1 MRLYTAAGS
10 IIALATS
17 FASAPAEALTA
28 TVNCS
33 QGQKISTAVAAG
45 FDDIKVRGTCTERVE
60 ILVDDVT
67 IEGKSGAKVIGQL
80 FVNGAHRI
88 TIKNLAVEGAA
99 PTPSGAGIQLD
110 RGAAAVLDHV
120 TVRSAEFGVVAI
132 GNSYVE
138 VLNGSLFENNIG
150 DGVFVELGTGALVKD
165 STSRNN
171 GDAGVTVRRGA
182 NVELVHNSIVNN
194 VFFQV
199 FTTEGGTV
207 RLQGNTLTAAGDNG
221 GLAVWGNAT
230 ARLRGGNTITAQ
242 ASAPALHIQRA
253 GIFIQAAG
261 HDIVNGPI
269 GMASLGNAD
278 IEDAM
283 INGDVTIDDHSV
295 VTLRSNSTTVN
306 GNIGLARDSGLSL
319 EGPVIINGS
328 VTCDGDESRL
338 YSAEGIITGGV
349 SDCPGFQANQP

>member
-1 MRLYTAAGS
+1 MRNQVIGGLGLVLAVIAVPAAAGTMS
-10 IIALATS
+10 T
-17 FASAPAEALTA
+17 
-28 TVNCS
+28 TVDCS
-33 QGQKISTAVAAG
+33 RGQKINVALNAG
-45 FDDIKVRGTCTERVE
+45 FDNVKVRGTCTERVE
-60 ILVDDVT
+60 IRVDDVT

-88 TIKNLAVEGAA
+88 TISNLAGEGAA
-99 PTPSGAGIQLD
+99 PTPSGAGILLD

-120 TVRSAEFGVVAI
+120 TVRSAEPGVQAI

-150 DGVFVELGTGALVKD
+150 DGVLVELGAGALVKD

-182 NVELVHNSIVNN
+182 NVELVHNSIVDN

-230 ARLRGGNTITAQ
+230 ARLRGDNTITSEAV
-242 ASAPALHIQRA
+242 ALNMQRA
-253 GIFIQAAG
+253 GVFIQAAG

-269 GMASLGNAD
+269 GIFTLGNAD
-278 IEDAM
+278 IQDAV
-283 INGDVTIDDHSV
+283 INGDVNIDDHSV

-328 VTCDGDESRL
+328 VDCSDVESHFF
-338 YSAEGIITGGV
+338 
-349 SDCPGFQANQP
+349 SDPSPPN

>member
-99 PTPSGAGIQLD
+99 PTPSGAGILLD

-150 DGVFVELGTGALVKD
+150 DGVLVELGAGALVKD

-182 NVELVHNSIVNN
+182 NVELVHNSIVDN

-230 ARLRGGNTITAQ
+230 ARLRGDNTITSEAV
-242 ASAPALHIQRA
+242 ALNMQRA
-253 GIFIQAAG
+253 GVFIQAAG

-269 GMASLGNAD
+269 GIFTLGNAD
-278 IEDAM
+278 IQDAV
-283 INGDVTIDDHSV
+283 INGDVNIDDHSV
-295 VTLRSNSTTVN
+295 VTLRSDSTTVN

-349 SDCPGFQANQP
+349 SDCPGF